1 MAVIGDLDT
10 AARTAM
16 VATVAGAVRGQVL
29 GRESAADD
37 SADRI
42 AAAAVEYLVDS
53 HPRPRKRSA
62 PRRQS
67 GSCLSS
73 HPRPRKRSAPRR
85 QSGFAGWL
93 YGTRPHVTEQ
103 EVTDPSGTTIKLRF
117 NNSAATAN
125 GFRASGASS
134 LVSRYVVRRAGVVA

>member
-42 AAAAVEYLVDS
+42 AAAAVEYLVDL
-53 HPRPRKRSA
+53 A
-62 PRRQS
+62 PKTPEAIGTEAAIR
-67 GSCLSS
+67 
-73 HPRPRKRSAPRR
+73 
-85 QSGFAGWL
+85 FAGWL

-134 LVSRYVVRRAGVVA
+134 LVGRYVVRRAGVVA